1 MDTTLA
7 KMCQSIVPTSV
18 GAGCSGFHSE
28 FGDDIGNRGSG
39 EVMLLVRGMGGYNSS
54 GGNGVAWLIVSVVV
68 VIVVVTNTERRY
80 HHRYHRHQFRHH
92 RLA

>member
-39 EVMLLVRGMGGYNSS
+39 GGDVT
-54 GGNGVAWLIVSVVV
+54 GEGDGWL
-68 VIVVVTNTERRY
+68 
-80 HHRYHRHQFRHH
+80 
-92 RLA
+92 